1 MKKEYVLELLEL
13 FEGNHYSTCFNC
25 DLADYCMGNTNT
37 FEKTNQS
44 IKEIDKLIEKCLYDD
59 FCYIK
64 LHTYER

>member
-1 MKKEYVLELLEL
+1 MKKEYVLELVEDR
-13 FEGNHYSTCFNC
+13 YSSCFNC
-25 DLADYCMGNTNT
+25 DLADYCMGNTIT

-44 IKEIDKLIEKCLYDD
+44 VEEIDKLIEECLYDD

>member
-1 MKKEYVLELLEL
+1 MKKEYVLEL
-13 FEGNHYSTCFNC
+13 FEGDHNSSYFNC
-25 DLADYCMGNTNT
+25 DLADYYMGNTKT

-44 IKEIDKLIEKCLYDD
+44 IERIDKLIEECLDD